1 MVCIEGV
8 DLAALDAADEGV
20 TAEEYLES
28 LLEEAGDVVQFQLLR
43 GIYVAIAQFPSV
55 KDAQKVRL
63 GPLWRDEERWACCA
77 CLIVCA
83 LTALQVSL

>member
-55 KDAQKVRL
+55 KDAQKVSP
-63 GPLWRDEERWACCA
+63 GPLWRDEGRWAGGDMSGDV
-77 CLIVCA
+77 L
-83 LTALQVSL
+83 